1 MGLFDKLA
9 ELGEQLNQA
18 ANDISKTTITDYG
31 EPVYSLYTARDLTD
45 IHWRINVTDEQEQ
58 LKYYTK
64 SSFFQ
69 LKGETDIM
77 DAEDRVIAHLEKKP
91 FSLHEIHYVQMANG
105 QEITLSNELFH
116 IVDDITNIEELGWQM
131 RGNFI
136 SLHFN
141 LVDQNEQPLAT
152 VSRKMVSLHD
162 KYCIGIY
169 QPQYEDVIVAI
180 VIQLEKMLEDRRQN
194 QSSSDD

>member
-31 EPVYSLYTARDLTD
+31 EPVYSLYTARDLTE

-77 DAEDRVIAHLEKKP
+77 DAEDKVIAHLEKKP

>member
-180 VIQLEKMLEDRRQN
+180 VIQLEQMLEDRRQN

>member
-77 DAEDRVIAHLEKKP
+77 DAEDKVIAHLEKKP

-180 VIQLEKMLEDRRQN
+180 VIQLEKMLEDRRQS
-194 QSSSDD
+194 QSSDD

>member
-18 ANDISKTTITDYG
+18 ANDISKSTITDYG

-45 IHWRINVTDEQEQ
+45 IHWRINVTDEQED

-77 DAEDRVIAHLEKKP
+77 DAEDKVIAHLEKKP

-116 IVDDITNIEELGWQM
+116 VVDDITNIEELGWQM
-131 RGNFI
+131 RGNFL
-136 SLHFN
+136 SLNFN
-141 LVDQNEQPLAT
+141 LVDQKEEPLAT

-169 QPQYEDVIVAI
+169 QPQYEDLIVAI
-180 VIQLEKMLEDRRQN
+180 VIQLEKMLEDRRQS
-194 QSSSDD
+194 QSSDD

>member
-45 IHWRINVTDEQEQ
+45 IHWRINVTDEQED

-116 IVDDITNIEELGWQM
+116 VVDDITNIEELGWQM
-131 RGNFI
+131 RGNFL
-136 SLHFN
+136 SLNFN
-141 LVDQNEQPLAT
+141 LVDQKEEPLAT

-169 QPQYEDVIVAI
+169 QPQYEDLIVAI
-180 VIQLEKMLEDRRQN
+180 VIQLEKMLEDRRQS
-194 QSSSDD
+194 QSSDD

>member
-77 DAEDRVIAHLEKKP
+77 DAEDKVIAHLEKKP

-152 VSRKMVSLHD
+152 VSSKMVSLHD

>member
-18 ANDISKTTITDYG
+18 ANDISKSTITDYG

-45 IHWRINVTDEQEQ
+45 IHWRINVTDEQED

-116 IVDDITNIEELGWQM
+116 VVDDITNIEELGWQM
-131 RGNFI
+131 RGNFL
-136 SLHFN
+136 SLNFN
-141 LVDQNEQPLAT
+141 LVDQKEEPLAT

-169 QPQYEDVIVAI
+169 QPQYEDLIVAI
-180 VIQLEKMLEDRRQN
+180 VIQLEKMLEDRRQ
-194 QSSSDD
+194 

>member
-91 FSLHEIHYVQMANG
+91 FSLHEIHYVQIANG